1 MTLAVL
7 IVAAVVAL
15 GGCGG
20 LVLLACRFLEKG
32 QENYALSLGI
42 AVLFIVLTFLSGVPL

>member
-15 GGCGG
+15 GGVGG
-20 LVLLACRFLEKG
+20 LAAVAVA
-32 QENYALSLGI
+32 ALRKDNEPVVWLC
-42 AVLFIVLTFLSGVPL
+42 VWFVVCIVLTFLSGVPL